1 MSKKGSGKIIPVGK
15 ARTRYIVIPANVA
28 GDDRFP
34 FDDNEEVV
42 IIIDEKKNSLKIE
55 KYTE

>member
-1 MSKKGSGKIIPVGK
+1 MSKKAIGKIIPAGK
-15 ARTRYIVIPANVA
+15 ARTRYIVIPADLA

-34 FDDNEEVV
+34 FDDQEEVT

-55 KYTE
+55 KNTK